1 MQMLLAAAV
10 LTPIRL
16 CDTYVRSQDGMT
28 FLMLAITHRSESL
41 AELVL
46 QHKADVNQENEM
58 KPVREGTCRTG
69 PTHSVT

>member
-1 MQMLLAAAV
+1 
-10 LTPIRL
+10 
-16 CDTYVRSQDGMT
+16 
-28 FLMLAITHRSESL
+28 MLAITHESESL